1 MAVSKLS
8 GKNINDYV
16 FTPTEDPYDY
26 PERLHKLAEHLRSE
40 GSDDEDYD
48 DEADDLDDAADELEQ
63 LLDRIVNTIEDDIDY
78 EK

>member
-1 MAVSKLS
+1 MAVSKIS

-26 PERLHKLAEHLRSE
+26 PERVHKLAEHLRS
-40 GSDDEDYD
+40 GDEDYD

>member
-1 MAVSKLS
+1 MAVSKIS

-26 PERLHKLAEHLRSE
+26 SERLHKLADHLRS
-40 GSDDEDYD
+40 GDEDYD
-48 DEADDLDDAADELEQ
+48 DEADDLDAAADELEQ
-63 LLDRIVNTIEDDIDY
+63 LFDRIVSTIEDDIDY

>member
-1 MAVSKLS
+1 MAVSKIS

-16 FTPTEDPYDY
+16 FTPTADPYDY
-26 PERLHKLAEHLRSE
+26 SERLHKLADHLR
-40 GSDDEDYD
+40 GGDEDYD

-63 LLDRIVNTIEDDIDY
+63 LFDRIVSTIEDDIDY